1 MNDSL
6 FVGIDV
12 SKARLDVAVVP
23 TGEVFGVPND
33 DDGHARLIAW
43 LRRQNAGV
51 ERVVLE
57 ATGGYHRAPAYS
69 LFEAGLPVVVVNPRQ
84 TRDYARATGRLAK
97 TDRIDAVVLAE
108 FAQAVHPEIRD
119 LGSRAQ
125 QALSG
130 LVTRRRQL
138 LSMIVR
144 ERQRLDGATSD
155 VVRRDIEA
163 TVVFLN
169 GRLASIDSELLDAVE
184 RDPEWREH
192 VRLLETVPGVG
203 RVTAVTLLA
212 ELPELGA
219 LSGKEIAALVGVS
232 PMNRDSGKKRGYR
245 RTIGGRAHVRKALY
259 MAALTAIRFNPA
271 IKSFYQRLRAAG
283 KHGKVALTACMRKLL
298 LSLNAIAKT
307 KQPWRLQPVP
317 AIPTPPSAV
326 P

>member
-84 TRDYARATGRLAK
+84 TRDYARATGQLAK

-169 GRLASIDSELLDAVE
+169 ERLASIDSELLDAVE
-184 RDPEWREH
+184 RDPERRESRQTPGNGTWRGTRH
-192 VRLLETVPGVG
+192 RGD
-203 RVTAVTLLA
+203 TA
-212 ELPELGA
+212 
-219 LSGKEIAALVGVS
+219 
-232 PMNRDSGKKRGYR
+232 D
-245 RTIGGRAHVRKALY
+245 
-259 MAALTAIRFNPA
+259 
-271 IKSFYQRLRAAG
+271 
-283 KHGKVALTACMRKLL
+283 GKVALTACMRRLL

-307 KQPWRLQPVP
+307 KQPWHLQPVP
-317 AIPTPPSAV
+317 AFPTPLSAV